1 MPAEWEARVW
11 GLVDQARRSAAILE
25 VLEADRRHFNFLVRL
40 RQLRKNCGKLIEYL
54 VPALQLTTFF
64 RVLHG
69 LVSDESQFRLAV
81 SEILKSDHVI
91 RAIYDLM
98 FYSIVRRLSTL
109 FPFESEKYIEETI
122 FSCGTISW
130 YSPPFQNT

>member
-81 SEILKSDHVI
+81 SKVLKSDHVI
-91 RAIYDLM
+91 GAIAMPSRYLPANRTDSG
-98 FYSIVRRLSTL
+98 SISFAAGRVNN
-109 FPFESEKYIEETI
+109 
-122 FSCGTISW
+122 FSARIR
-130 YSPPFQNT
+130 